1 LVVRVV
7 RCFGFLDLCGFTEY
21 TETHGD
27 ADAVAA
33 LAQLRATLRAEAER
47 CGVRVTKWLGDGAM
61 LSGVEAPHV
70 VRCVA
75 NVLDQAADTCPL
87 PLRGGLAEGPVIM
100 FEGDDYIGA
109 AVNLAA
115 RLCQVA
121 KPGQILLADGLAGRA
136 ADVGTRPF
144 GDVEV
149 PGLGEP
155 VPAWELSGEAA

>member
-1 LVVRVV
+1 VRVV
-7 RCFGFLDLCGFTEY
+7 RCFAFLDLCGFTEF

-61 LSGVEAPHV
+61 LSGVEASLV
-70 VRCVA
+70 VRCCA
-75 NVLDQAADTCPL
+75 NVLEQAAETCPL

-121 KPGQILLADGLAGRA
+121 APGQILLADGLAGRA
-136 ADVGTRPF
+136 ADMRTKSLGTV
-144 GDVEV
+144 DL
-149 PGLGEP
+149 PGLGDP
-155 VPAWELSGEAA
+155 VPAWELST